1 MQISIE
7 EMGVLLMKKQ
17 NNFLTEN
24 PEYIAGFLAGCRA
37 SVSAD
42 IFRTFGEKYDY
53 DVDSPEFYFGYEQG
67 FKDAA
72 DCACEKAFGYDVNIA
87 TARNL
92 ATELRTIS
100 DNAIA
105 CNREFEFEENE
116 DGEYE
121 EDFYE
126 DGGYE
131 DGGSSWE
138 SYMRRSNP
146 RLGSTVEYRKIDNFE
161 NIKRQLLCSRN
172 KLGSDECEHEYQRL
186 CELIS
191 KVEELEYDYI
201 VKQVIA
207 QYAELKSK
215 GFTD

>member
-37 SVSAD
+37 SVSAE
-42 IFRTFGEKYDY
+42 IFKTFGEKYDY
-53 DVDSPEFYFGYEQG
+53 DVDSEEFYFGYEQG

-72 DCACEKAFGYDVNIA
+72 DVACEKAFGYDEDIA

-92 ATELRTIS
+92 ATELQTIS
-100 DNAIA
+100 QNAID
-105 CNREFEFEENE
+105 CNREFEFEEDE

-121 EDFYE
+121 EEY
-126 DGGYE
+126 YE

-138 SYMRRSNP
+138 RYMRRSNP
-146 RLGSTVEYRKIDNFE
+146 RLGSNVEYKKIDTYE

>member
-1 MQISIE
+1 
-7 EMGVLLMKKQ
+7 MKKQ

-72 DCACEKAFGYDVNIA
+72 DVACEKAFGYDEDIS

-92 ATELRTIS
+92 ATELQTIS
-100 DNAIA
+100 RNAIA
-105 CNREFEFEENE
+105 CREEFGYGDDE
-116 DGEYE
+116 DDEYE
-121 EDFYE
+121 EEYYE
-126 DGGYE
+126 DDCYE

-138 SYMRRSNP
+138 RYMRRSNS
-146 RLGSTVEYRKIDNFE
+146 RLGSNVEYKKIDTYE
-161 NIKRQLLCSRN
+161 NIKRQLLCCRN
-172 KLGSDECEHEYQRL
+172 KLGSDACSDEYKRL
-186 CELIS
+186 CELCVE
-191 KVEELEYDYI
+191 VEELEYDYI
-201 VKQVIA
+201 VAQVIA
-207 QYAELKSK
+207 QYADLKCN